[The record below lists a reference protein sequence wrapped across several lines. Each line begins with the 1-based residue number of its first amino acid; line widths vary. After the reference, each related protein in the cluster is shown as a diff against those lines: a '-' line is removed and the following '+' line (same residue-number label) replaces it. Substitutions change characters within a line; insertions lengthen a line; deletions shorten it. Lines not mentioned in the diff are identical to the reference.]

1 MVDPS
6 HRGVAAV
13 SAATALGL
21 AWGLLLAAPVVSRAR
36 RLAPATRLGALGTAA
51 PAPVRPVAGGAAAAA
66 RALGEWWRRG
76 MVARVWDSVAGR
88 RRRARA
94 ESAIEREIPV
104 AVDLLGVAVGAGCT
118 PYLALEVAARWAP
131 PAIAVRLAGVL
142 RACALG
148 RGFDAALDDAAL
160 ATPSLRPLADA
171 LLASDRLGAPVG
183 PVLARL
189 AAEERTAL
197 QRRAEAHTRRIPV
210 RLLFPL
216 VFLVLPA
223 FVLLTV
229 VPGLAAGMAR
239 L

>member
-1 MVDPS
+1 MRMPPS
-6 HRGVAAV
+6 LPVVLGAAWGVLLALPLLRSARRVVAV
-13 SAATALGL
+13 ERAGTLARRSSATAGS
-21 AWGLLLAAPVVSRAR
+21 SRR
-36 RLAPATRLGALGTAA
+36 PTS
-51 PAPVRPVAGGAAAAA
+51 VRAAAAA
-66 RALGEWWRRG
+66 AVRQVQDGVVGRVLGSLT
-76 MVARVWDSVAGR
+76 ARQRTQGDDAACV
-88 RRRARA
+88 
-94 ESAIEREIPV
+94 RELPV
-104 AVDLLGVAVGAGCT
+104 VIDLLGVAIGAGCT
-118 PYLALEVAARWAP
+118 PYLAVDVAVRWSPPTIAARLDA
-131 PAIAVRLAGVL
+131 VL

-148 RGFDAALDDAAL
+148 SSFGAALDDAVRS
-160 ATPSLRPLADA
+160 TPLLRPLADA

-197 QRRAEAHTRRIPV
+197 RRRAEAHARRVPV

-229 VPGLAAGMAR
+229 VPGLAAGLGR

>member
-1 MVDPS
+1 MTPPVSLSVLLGVAWGAMLATPFLRRARRVATVERAAVLVAGVAVAA
-6 HRGVAAV
+6 RGRGRLRSAADRVVAAV
-13 SAATALGL
+13 MAPLRQGVVGRVLGSLTSRRRSRRVDAAQAREL
-21 AWGLLLAAPVVSRAR
+21 PVV
-36 RLAPATRLGALGTAA
+36 
-51 PAPVRPVAGGAAAAA
+51 
-66 RALGEWWRRG
+66 
-76 MVARVWDSVAGR
+76 
-88 RRRARA
+88 
-94 ESAIEREIPV
+94 I
-104 AVDLLGVAVGAGCT
+104 DLLGVAVGAGCT
-118 PYLALEVAARWAP
+118 PYLAVEVAVRWSPPTIAP
-131 PAIAVRLAGVL
+131 PLAEVL

-148 RGFDAALDDAAL
+148 VSFDIALDDAAR
-160 ATPSLRPLADA
+160 ATPVLRPLSDA

-197 QRRAEAHTRRIPV
+197 RRRAEAHARRVPV

-229 VPGLAAGMAR
+229 VPGLAAGLGR

>member
-1 MVDPS
+1 MT
-6 HRGVAAV
+6 RVASLPV
-13 SAATALGL
+13 LLGA
-21 AWGLLLAAPVVSRAR
+21 AWGVLLAAPMVRSARRVVTIERASTLGPRSAAMGASSRHLGRVRAR
-36 RLAPATRLGALGTAA
+36 VVAVMQ
-51 PAPVRPVAGGAAAAA
+51 PVRGGVV
-66 RALGEWWRRG
+66 G
-76 MVARVWDSVAGR
+76 RVFASLTAR
-88 RRRARA
+88 RRSRRDDAEYAR
-94 ESAIEREIPV
+94 ELPV
-104 AVDLLGVAVGAGCT
+104 VIDLLGVAVGAGCT
-118 PYLALEVAARWAP
+118 PYLAVEVAVRWAP
-131 PAIAVRLAGVL
+131 PAVAARLGTVL

-148 RGFDAALDDAAL
+148 VSFDAALDDVAR
-160 ATPSLRPLADA
+160 ATPVLRPLSDA

-197 QRRAEAHTRRIPV
+197 RRQAEAHARRVPV

-229 VPGLAAGMAR
+229 VPGLAAGLGR